1 MIPTTDF
8 IDMGVIV
15 IDYTRVNSLS
25 SSITGE
31 MILDELI
38 ITVISKSL
46 MIDLT

>member
-1 MIPTTDF
+1 MIPSSDF

-15 IDYTRVNSLS
+15 IVYTRVNSLS

-38 ITVISKSL
+38 TTVISKSL
-46 MIDLT
+46 MIDFT